1 VSGRHNRRG
10 FTLIEVIVAV
20 AIVAV
25 MAGALTPV
33 VFRQINEA
41 RRDATSSE
49 LAAVQRGLLDFYE
62 DTGRFPSEAEGLAAL
77 VADPG
82 VGGWQGPYV
91 EGGAQRLVEAIAAD
105 AFGRGYVFD
114 ATPTVVP
121 AGSVDLLVV
130 SAGVNGLVD
139 AGRLNRPWNLALAS
153 DDLYVAVS
161 AGPVLREK
169 VAQTQAE
176 LEALAA
182 ACRARY
188 RDLAA
193 FPAAPADLVGTY
205 LDAGY
210 RNAALSD
217 GWNTAYRFVVVG
229 GSAPSLRVVSS
240 GPDRQDDA
248 GGDDDLVVVVSSV
261 PPGRETTLQELEI
274 AQTALN
280 NQPGLA
286 LAGTWVGGI
295 RPALGLAAAFD
306 ADGWARSYQVN
317 AASRTIFSA
326 GPDGNAVTVVDNQ
339 PAGVGP

>member
-1 VSGRHNRRG
+1 VSGRHHRQG

-25 MAGALTPV
+25 MAGAITPV
-33 VFRQINEA
+33 VFRQVNEA

-49 LAAVQRGLLDFYE
+49 LSALQRGLLDFYA
-62 DTGRFPSEAEGLAAL
+62 DTGRFPSEAEGLTAL
-77 VADPG
+77 VIDPG

-91 EGGAQRLVEAIAAD
+91 EGGAQRLVDAIAAD

-114 ATPTVVP
+114 VTPSVVP
-121 AGSVDLLVV
+121 AGSVDVLVI
-130 SAGVNGLVD
+130 SAGVNRLVD
-139 AGRLNRPWNLALAS
+139 AGRLNQPWNLAQTS

-169 VAQTQAE
+169 VAETQTE

-182 ACRARY
+182 ACRARF

-193 FPAAPADLVGTY
+193 FPAAPADLAGSY

-210 RNAALSD
+210 RNAALTD
-217 GWNTAYRFVVVG
+217 GWNTTYRFALVAG
-229 GSAPSLRVVSS
+229 TAPSLRIISS

-248 GGDDDLVVVVSSV
+248 GGDDDLVVLVSSV
-261 PPGRETTLQELEI
+261 PPGRETTLQELTV
-274 AQTALN
+274 AQAALN
-280 NQPGLA
+280 NQPGLV
-286 LAGTWVGGI
+286 LAGVWAGGV
-295 RPALGLAAAFD
+295 RAALGLAAAFD

-317 AASRTIFSA
+317 AASRIIFSA
-326 GPDGNAVTVVDNQ
+326 GPDGNAVTVADNL